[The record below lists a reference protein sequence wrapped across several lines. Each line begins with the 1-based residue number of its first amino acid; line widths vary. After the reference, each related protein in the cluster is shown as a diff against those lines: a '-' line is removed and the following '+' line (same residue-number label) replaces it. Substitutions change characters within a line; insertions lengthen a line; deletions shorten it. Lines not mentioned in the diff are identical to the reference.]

1 MAKQPIRKRIAE
13 ANHIDTV
20 KSEYTLVIDGC
31 NLLKIALSDK
41 RMNNKGESYGGI
53 YVFLKKLGEVLSKKD
68 FNYCVVC
75 WDGIGSGVLRWRIY
89 SDYKAN
95 RDKRYDLYESS
106 SQTAYDKGIADYC
119 KKVLAYSHSKKQE
132 TQRGETDDESFD
144 RQKAILQS
152 ILEELCIRQF
162 EYEDC
167 EGDDL
172 ISNYIINKNDNE
184 KIVIVSS
191 DKDLTQLISDK
202 VVIFNPRTKE
212 FITKDNSVEK
222 LGIRHDN
229 IVTEK
234 ILCGDASD
242 NIKGIKGVGEATLL
256 KFFPQLRENHVTV
269 EFITEQAK
277 VLLEGRKQQK
287 KPPLKVLG
295 NIVNKITDGSQG
307 KDIYDI
313 NKNIID
319 LSYPLLT
326 EEARASMSEEIH
338 EPIDVT
344 ERELKNVYSIVKE
357 NGMRDLMEESRFGEI
372 LAPYGRIRMME
383 KRRFEEFVNNS
394 KKS

>member
-1 MAKQPIRKRIAE
+1 M
-13 ANHIDTV
+13 
-20 KSEYTLVIDGC
+20 
-31 NLLKIALSDK
+31 
-41 RMNNKGESYGGI
+41 
-53 YVFLKKLGEVLSKKD
+53 
-68 FNYCVVC
+68 
-75 WDGIGSGVLRWRIY
+75 
-89 SDYKAN
+89 
-95 RDKRYDLYESS
+95 
-106 SQTAYDKGIADYC
+106 
-119 KKVLAYSHSKKQE
+119 
-132 TQRGETDDESFD
+132 
-144 RQKAILQS
+144 
-152 ILEELCIRQF
+152 
-162 EYEDC
+162 
-167 EGDDL
+167 
-172 ISNYIINKNDNE
+172 
-184 KIVIVSS
+184 
-191 DKDLTQLISDK
+191 
-202 VVIFNPRTKE
+202 
-212 FITKDNSVEK
+212 
-222 LGIRHDN
+222 
-229 IVTEK
+229 TEK

-287 KPPLKVLG
+287 KPPLKVLD
-295 NIVNKITDGSQG
+295 NIVNKVTDGSQG

-326 EEARASMSEEIH
+326 EEARASMSEEMH

>member
-95 RDKRYDLYESS
+95 RDKRYDLYESA

-119 KKVLAYSHSKKQE
+119 KKVLAYSRSKKQE

-222 LGIRHDN
+222 LGIRYDN

-287 KPPLKVLG
+287 KPPLKVLD
-295 NIVNKITDGSQG
+295 NIVNKVTDGSQG

-326 EEARASMSEEIH
+326 EEARASMSEEMH

>member
-95 RDKRYDLYESS
+95 RDKRYDLYESA

-152 ILEELCIRQF
+152 ILEELCIIQF

-172 ISNYIINKNDNE
+172 ISNYIIDYLHLR
-184 KIVIVSS
+184 I
-191 DKDLTQLISDK
+191 
-202 VVIFNPRTKE
+202 KE
-212 FITKDNSVEK
+212 
-222 LGIRHDN
+222 
-229 IVTEK
+229 
-234 ILCGDASD
+234 
-242 NIKGIKGVGEATLL
+242 
-256 KFFPQLRENHVTV
+256 
-269 EFITEQAK
+269 
-277 VLLEGRKQQK
+277 
-287 KPPLKVLG
+287 
-295 NIVNKITDGSQG
+295 
-307 KDIYDI
+307 
-313 NKNIID
+313 
-319 LSYPLLT
+319 
-326 EEARASMSEEIH
+326 
-338 EPIDVT
+338 
-344 ERELKNVYSIVKE
+344 
-357 NGMRDLMEESRFGEI
+357 
-372 LAPYGRIRMME
+372 
-383 KRRFEEFVNNS
+383 
-394 KKS
+394 